1 MRYLSSKEI
10 ALYVW
15 QSTRSDGYNKTILD
29 LVGARKRGKI
39 NVVNEN
45 ILEDPPSIS
54 SRILWKHPLFILCFT
69 ASDIVIRP
77 LLQDKCDGIFVQ

>member
-15 QSTRSDGYNKTILD
+15 QSTRSDGYKTILD

-45 ILEDPPSIS
+45 ILEDPPQSL
-54 SRILWKHPLFILCFT
+54 RVLWKHPLLILCFT

>member
-15 QSTRSDGYNKTILD
+15 QSTRSDGYKTILD